1 MRMQKETEKASRSW
15 TVKIARINRLSIVML
30 GALLAAATTVEGASL
45 AAPPENGVLLAQAAP
60 TSAAAP
66 GTAEPEPH
74 QMSASDLNQQ
84 ITNPVGN
91 VWSLQSQFQNFKLSN
106 GQWNNV
112 WNFQPALPISLTK
125 DWNLITRT
133 VLPFY
138 NIVPHE
144 TAPGEFKRTAG
155 FGDITLNEIFSPAH
169 AGNWLLGAGPTF
181 IFPTASS
188 TFTGQGK
195 VALGPVG
202 LVGYMTKDFILGVFP
217 QQWFAVSGSPSR
229 PYTSNLNLQPIATMF
244 FGDGWDVG
252 YSGNILAN
260 WRAPSGDVW
269 TVPVGLNIGKVV
281 KFGPL
286 PVKLQFAGQYM
297 PVHPNSGPKYN
308 LQLQI
313 TPVIPKLFKGT
324 LFE

>member
-1 MRMQKETEKASRSW
+1 MKFRNT
-15 TVKIARINRLSIVML
+15 IVAIL
-30 GALLAAATTVEGASL
+30 TLAAAFFALRSF
-45 AAPPENGVLLAQAAP
+45 AFAQAPAAS

-66 GTAEPEPH
+66 STAEPEPH

-84 ITNPVGN
+84 ITNPVGSL
-91 VWSLQSQFQNFKLSN
+91 WSLQSQFQNFKLSN

-112 WNFQPALPISLTK
+112 WNFQPSLPVSLTK

-155 FGDITLNEIFSPAH
+155 FGDITLSETFSPAH

-181 IFPTASS
+181 IFPAASS

-195 VALGPVG
+195 VAVGPVG
-202 LVGYMTKDFILGVFP
+202 LLGYVTKDFILAVFP
-217 QQWFAVSGSPSR
+217 QQWFAIAGSRSR
-229 PYTSNLNLQPIATMF
+229 PYTSNLNLQPIAAMF

-281 KFGPL
+281 KFGLL
-286 PVKLQFAGQYM
+286 PVKLQFAVQYM
-297 PVHPNSGPKYN
+297 AVHPNSGEKYN
-308 LQLQI
+308 LQIQI
-313 TPVIPKLFKGT
+313 TPVIPKLIKGT
-324 LFE
+324 LFD

>member
-1 MRMQKETEKASRSW
+1 
-15 TVKIARINRLSIVML
+15 
-30 GALLAAATTVEGASL
+30 
-45 AAPPENGVLLAQAAP
+45 
-60 TSAAAP
+60 
-66 GTAEPEPH
+66 
-74 QMSASDLNQQ
+74 MSASDLNQQ
-84 ITNPVGN
+84 ITNPAGN

-112 WNFQPALPISLTK
+112 WNFQPALPVSLTK

-133 VLPFY
+133 VIPFY

-144 TAPGEFKRTAG
+144 TAPGEFKRAAG
-155 FGDITLNEIFSPAH
+155 FGDITLSEIFSPAH

-181 IFPTASS
+181 IFPSASS

-195 VALGPVG
+195 VAVGPVG
-202 LVGYMTKDFILGVFP
+202 LVGYMTKDFIVGVFP
-217 QQWFAVSGSPSR
+217 QQWFAIAGSPSR

-269 TVPVGLNIGKVV
+269 TVPVGLNIGKVGSSDLCRSSYSLRGSTCPCTQTRV
-281 KFGPL
+281 RSTISRSRSLRSSRSSSKVPCSNDGMGFT
-286 PVKLQFAGQYM
+286 M
-297 PVHPNSGPKYN
+297 NSTYSR
-308 LQLQI
+308 
-313 TPVIPKLFKGT
+313 
-324 LFE
+324 

>member
-1 MRMQKETEKASRSW
+1 MRMQKDTEKASRSW
-15 TVKIARINRLSIVML
+15 TVKIARISRLSIVML
-30 GALLAAATTVEGASL
+30 GALLAATASVEGASTE
-45 AAPPENGVLLAQAAP
+45 APPENAVLLAQAAG

-66 GTAEPEPH
+66 GTAEPEP
-74 QMSASDLNQQ
+74 SASELNQQ

-112 WNFQPALPISLTK
+112 WNFQPALPVSLTK

-155 FGDITLNEIFSPAH
+155 FGDITLSEIFSPAH

-181 IFPTASS
+181 IFPSASS

-195 VALGPVG
+195 VAVGPVG
-202 LVGYMTKDFILGVFP
+202 LLGYMTKDFILGVFP
-217 QQWFAVSGSPSR
+217 QQWFAIAGSPSR

-269 TVPVGLNIGKVV
+269 TVPVGLNVGKVV

-286 PVKLQFAGQYM
+286 PVKLQLAGQYM

-308 LQLQI
+308 LQIQI
-313 TPVIPKLFKGT
+313 TPVIPKLIKGT

>member
-1 MRMQKETEKASRSW
+1 MRIQKETEKASRSW
-15 TVKIARINRLSIVML
+15 TVKIARISRLSIVML
-30 GALLAAATTVEGASL
+30 GALLSATASVEGASTE
-45 AAPPENGVLLAQAAP
+45 APPENGVLLAQAAG

-74 QMSASDLNQQ
+74 QMSASELNQQ

-112 WNFQPALPISLTK
+112 WNFQPGLPVSLTK
-125 DWNLITRT
+125 DWNLITRP
-133 VLPFY
+133 VIPFY

-144 TAPGEFKRTAG
+144 TAPGEFTRTAG
-155 FGDITLNEIFSPAH
+155 FGDITLSEIFSPAH

-181 IFPTASS
+181 IFPSASS

-195 VALGPVG
+195 VAVGPVG

-217 QQWFAVSGSPSR
+217 QQWFAIAGSPSR

-286 PVKLQFAGQYM
+286 PVKLQLAAQYM

-308 LQLQI
+308 LQIQI
-313 TPVIPKLFKGT
+313 TPVIPKLIKGT